1 MQILSFFYLLLFFVL
16 LSCGQN
22 SNNSDT
28 TDTKKNPKIDSLYKI
43 VMAKHDEVMPKT
55 ADIMKLTKILRQ
67 KLEIEKDNVAKEKI
81 LNHLRELETSNDG
94 MMEWMHEFKN
104 EHLDKE
110 FYEKKS
116 SEEVLDY
123 LKKEENSIEQ
133 VAKLMLESI
142 KNAELYLS
150 KNNK

>member
-1 MQILSFFYLLLFFVL
+1 
-16 LSCGQN
+16 
-22 SNNSDT
+22 
-28 TDTKKNPKIDSLYKI
+28 
-43 VMAKHDEVMPKT
+43 MAKHDEVMPKT